1 MYNQVAAV
9 VNTTII
15 LPSEVSRRV
24 REVAAAN
31 PDGIVLAAQDCLPWI
46 KEFVAQDYVPKSLAT
61 VLCTDNPDK
70 FAELGSALTYV
81 AGSAQWSP
89 DMNGNDYAE
98 LVSEAPWVMFA
109 RGGQFG
115 NLTSPLLYQ
124 KVWREA
130 INQPTSVPGYAEG
143 TLLAGFTM
151 LQGAIY
157 LAGTS
162 NPLEVNVQLQ
172 QYYQPSYFGLLS
184 TNKLG
189 YNQQKQLVINQ
200 RDADGRLQIVSPPS
214 SATMDFIYP
223 MPKFSERS
231 YTAVLLTTPV
241 EFVVIALMCICIIF
255 TGSLMGYL
263 FAHRKEQVFQAA
275 GLPFYLMMGLGCC
288 VAFGSVLVW
297 GVENNEHTCRAR
309 IWLWTLGFHMFVDP
323 LLASSWR
330 ISRIFSQK
338 LQTVKLTN
346 RTVGLVSL
354 ALVTPQLIINALW
367 QALAPLEP
375 NIVSEIVLRPAYTSY
390 TTCSAGDAGV
400 IFAGVTLGYS
410 AFLLLCAC
418 YLAYRVRKAYRMFN
432 DARPI
437 AVCMYIFTITAAIIL
452 VIQIALDAPTVNSQ
466 KVLFGLRSIG
476 VLIAYQSSIA
486 LLYFRRILGQN
497 EGVTKYKG
505 KAGGVAH
512 GLDSSSTSAGDTS
525 VKPGTKSNPQM
536 DGKMFNKAGAD
547 HSNGSKPDNSKI
559 RNVHVHI
566 QPPTQYANSGSP
578 TADGASPMG
587 IGTPT
592 GTLGLSPA
600 KGPIGKNNS
609 GGVNGSPSRSAGAA
623 AAGIGV
629 SQLALA
635 DLSRTPLGGASR
647 NSPAVRPERL
657 QPHIVQIPA
666 AIPLPSQAELLA
678 MEPAQL
684 AQLVQ
689 QFHAQNQV
697 LRSQI
702 RGQNLAAAAAGRGE
716 PGSPGLWATGAG
728 LPGPSRQTSLP
739 GTPDRSPR
747 NGQSATSADGS
758 SRRGSVQQQQQ
769 QSVHLNGVP
778 ALGLGAGIGGG
789 VYPPGGHPTT
799 AVAESEMVVIRPYG
813 SAIPLAAA
821 SAASAEEQ
829 PRLHGANSL
838 SGNDSSDAS
847 KGGSGAPHSRASTG
861 SGSDGSNSTP
871 THNTQTTAAGISME
885 ISPVDEMGPMSVSS
899 KAK

>member
-1 MYNQVAAV
+1 MNGSLIA
-9 VNTTII
+9 
-15 LPSEVSRRV
+15 PSEISRRV
-24 REVAAAN
+24 REVAAVN
-31 PDGIVLAAQDCLPWI
+31 PDGIVLAAQDCTPWI
-46 KEFVAQDYVPKSLAT
+46 QEFVAQDYVPKSLST

-70 FAELGSALTYV
+70 FATLGSALTYV
-81 AGSAQWSP
+81 TGSAQWSP

-98 LVSEAPWVMFA
+98 LLSDAPWSMFS

-124 KVWREA
+124 QVWRQA
-130 INQPTSVPGYAEG
+130 IGSPTSVPGYAEG

-162 NPLEVNVQLQ
+162 VPDQVNPQLQ

-184 TNKLG
+184 TNKYG
-189 YNQQKQLVINQ
+189 INQQKQLVINQ

-223 MPKFSERS
+223 MPKFSERN

-241 EFVVIALMCICIIF
+241 EFVVIALMCLCMVF
-255 TGSLMGYL
+255 TGSLMAYL

-297 GVENNEHTCRAR
+297 GVENNDATCRAR

-367 QALAPLEP
+367 ASIAPLEP
-375 NIVSEIVLRPAYTSY
+375 KIISEFLLRPAYTSY
-390 TTCSAGDAGV
+390 TTCSAGDNGV

-410 AFLLLCAC
+410 GFLLLCAC

-437 AVCMYIFTITAAIIL
+437 AVCMYIFTVTAAIIL

-466 KVLFGLRSIG
+466 KVLFALRSIG
-476 VLIAYQSSIA
+476 VLLAYQSSIA
-486 LLYFRRILGQN
+486 LLYFRRILGQDQ
-497 EGVTKYKG
+497 GVTKYKG
-505 KAGGVAH
+505 KAGVPH

-525 VKPGTKSNPQM
+525 AKPATKSNPQQ
-536 DGKMFNKAGAD
+536 DGKMFNKAAGD

-566 QPPTQYANSGSP
+566 QPPTQYANTGSP
-578 TADGASPMG
+578 TADATSPMG

-600 KGPIGKNNS
+600 KGPIGGKGS
-609 GGVNGSPSRSAGAA
+609 GGINGSPSRSAGAA
-623 AAGIGV
+623 GAGIGV

-716 PGSPGLWATGAG
+716 PGSPGLWAASTGN

-747 NGQSATSADGS
+747 NNQTGGTPAD
-758 SRRGSVQQQQQ
+758 SRRPSVLQQGQ
-769 QSVHLNGVP
+769 QSMLLNGVP
-778 ALGLGAGIGGG
+778 TLGLGAGIGGG

-813 SAIPLAAA
+813 SSAPLAA
-821 SAASAEEQ
+821 SSSSPVAADDQ
-829 PRLHGANSL
+829 PRLHGANSV
-838 SGNDSSDAS
+838 SGTDSSDAS
-847 KGGSGAPHSRASTG
+847 KGGSGGAPHSRASTG
-861 SGSDGSNSTP
+861 SGSSDASHASNVTP